1 MVAVFSLL
9 IFNSPK
15 LDKPHYGLV
24 PAIGGTSHVRSPP
37 SVGSLQEFLLPP
49 PPVVPNPPA
58 FPPFVKTYEV
68 NPESLLPGVIENLTA
83 VAHAWCIDNTTPTS
97 TTVDVLGMLQTTTR
111 AIRAVRNYVLS
122 LPDESAG
129 TIRSQFRSKI
139 LGPGKSINL
148 PSSSSPDP
156 LTLIRKCALGLP
168 LQIL

>member
-1 MVAVFSLL
+1 M
-9 IFNSPK
+9 
-15 LDKPHYGLV
+15 

-58 FPPFVKTYEV
+58 FPPFVRTYEV

-97 TTVDVLGMLQTTTR
+97 TTIDVLNILQTTTR

-156 LTLIRKCALGLP
+156 HPEIRVRSP
-168 LQIL
+168 YRPS